1 LVKKTGQLVKN
12 NHKINFL
19 AIIFFV
25 DLHKIKF
32 MLKTI
37 LLLSPVYVTLFW
49 AILLNFT
56 VRDTTNAKKFL
67 GKFMIFAFLVYI
79 SHFIFYYPLKDFYF
93 IIDPIYQFASLMVY
107 PLYYIYLKLLTV
119 EKSFLF
125 RKHFKFLIL
134 PFSLFFLYLIG
145 GFFANPEDLKI
156 WVYKRNTSF
165 DALEMQYL
173 KLLFFF
179 IRFTFLSQALY
190 LMIKSLK
197 LLKQYADKAEQ
208 YYSDIE
214 DSKNSNVKTI
224 NISMILT
231 GIFSVVI
238 AALGRDFFQEEII
251 MIALASFIFSTLL
264 FIIGWM
270 GYKQKSVHAIVETYP
285 VTTAKEDSDEN
296 NIQYQSVL
304 LSKILYLFE
313 NQKIYLKENLN
324 IIDLAN
330 LTGTNRTYIS
340 NLINNHYHQ
349 NFCTFVNTFRLEDV
363 KKHILDN
370 PTSTNQIL
378 AEKCG
383 FSSADS
389 MKRVVKNISG
399 LSVTE
404 LKNKLLKA

>member
-1 LVKKTGQLVKN
+1 
-12 NHKINFL
+12 
-19 AIIFFV
+19 
-25 DLHKIKF
+25 

-49 AILLNFT
+49 AILLNLT

-67 GKFMIFAFLVYI
+67 GKFMIFAFLVYL
-79 SHFIFYYPLKDFYF
+79 SHFIFYLPLKSIYY

-119 EKSFLF
+119 EDSFSL
-125 RKHFKFLIL
+125 RKHFKFLIF
-134 PFSLFFLYLIG
+134 PFSLFLLYLIG
-145 GFFANPEDLKI
+145 FIFTNPEDLKI
-156 WVYKRNTSF
+156 WVYRRCTSF
-165 DALEMQYL
+165 DSLEMQYL

-190 LMIKSLK
+190 LMIKSSK

-214 DSKNSNVKTI
+214 DSKNYNVKII
-224 NISMILT
+224 NISIVLT
-231 GIFSVVI
+231 VVFSVVFV
-238 AALGRDFFQEEII
+238 ALGRDFFQEEII
-251 MIALASFIFSTLL
+251 MIALASIIFSTLL

-270 GYKQKSVHAIVETYP
+270 GYKQKSVHSSVETYH
-285 VTTAKEDSDEN
+285 VNIVKEETEEN
-296 NIQYQSVL
+296 NIQSQSVL
-304 LSKILYLFE
+304 LNKILYLFE

-363 KKHILDN
+363 KKHILDD
-370 PTSTNQIL
+370 PTCTNQIL

-404 LKNKLLKA
+404 LKNKLLKE